1 MITTI
6 FKLHFSKLR
15 SKVIIYKEYKK
26 INEEQFS
33 KSSESSNIILDE
45 KKKRKRKT
53 NQIYESL
60 TEIFLT
66 FINEHV
72 LLKKNL
78 VRGNQTHFITKEL

>member
-33 KSSESSNIILDE
+33 KSSDSSNIILDE

>member
-15 SKVIIYKEYKK
+15 SKVIIYKEYKN

-45 KKKRKRKT
+45 KKRKRKT
-53 NQIYESL
+53 SQIYESL

>member
-1 MITTI
+1 MRNN
-6 FKLHFSKLR
+6 FPNHLR
-15 SKVIIYKEYKK
+15 AQIS
-26 INEEQFS
+26 
-33 KSSESSNIILDE
+33 LLM

>member
-1 MITTI
+1 MRNN
-6 FKLHFSKLR
+6 FPNHLR
-15 SKVIIYKEYKK
+15 AQIS
-26 INEEQFS
+26 F
-33 KSSESSNIILDE
+33 LM

-78 VRGNQTHFITKEL
+78 VRGNQTHFITKELQKKIYIGTR

>member
-1 MITTI
+1 MRNNFPNHLGAQIS
-6 FKLHFSKLR
+6 FLM
-15 SKVIIYKEYKK
+15 
-26 INEEQFS
+26 
-33 KSSESSNIILDE
+33 

-66 FINEHV
+66 FINERV